1 MDQLHT
7 LLTLFVHFMVLSLF
21 AVGGG
26 PSMLLPQMRQEFV
39 LQFHFLT
46 DRSFTELLAVAQAT
60 PGPNFLFVPL
70 IGFRAASW
78 LGAIVSIV
86 AFLALPM
93 VIALFVGRLLHQ
105 HDNEWVARSGAGS
118 GRQPADYGS
127 SAAPS
132 SRRRPTTRSVPWP
145 SRSGSPSWPSSS
157 TSVPCGGV
165 SSPASPADSHLR
177 RLV

>member
-105 HDNEWVARSGAGS
+105 HDNEWVARIRRGFRPATGGLWVVSGTIIATATDHTIGAVALTVGVAVMALIVDISPMWWCLIAGVA
-118 GRQPADYGS
+118 GAI
-127 SAAPS
+127 
-132 SRRRPTTRSVPWP
+132 
-145 SRSGSPSWPSSS
+145 
-157 TSVPCGGV
+157 
-165 SSPASPADSHLR
+165 LI
-177 RLV
+177 